1 MKRKLKIPF
10 DTLIGLIGLFL
21 IWQFLYYFID
31 HPVIPEPIKTI
42 RLFIQL
48 FPILLPHI
56 FSSLLRI
63 LAAILISFL
72 IGVPLGIWIGA
83 SKWADRLLSPLL
95 YLIYPI
101 PKVAFLPVFMLL
113 YGLGDASKIS
123 LIVWIIVFQ
132 LILSVRDGI
141 TQIDQSY
148 YQVMLMMHASKW
160 QIFIYLLCPAIIPQ
174 IISGLRVCIGIAVA
188 SLFFAE
194 NYATKYGLGYYIM
207 NAWSVI
213 DYSAMFCGIL
223 ALCLL
228 GFLLFKLIDILERFL
243 APWNK
248 PTL

>member
-1 MKRKLKIPF
+1 MNHKVKTPL
-10 DTLIGLIGLFL
+10 DTVIGLIGLFL
-21 IWQFLYYFID
+21 IWECLYYFVD
-31 HPVIPEPIKTI
+31 HPVIPDPIETI
-42 RLFIQL
+42 RLFLQL
-48 FPILLPHI
+48 FPELLPHI
-56 FSSLLRI
+56 FSSLYRI
-63 LAAILISFL
+63 LIAIFISFL
-72 IGVPLGIWIGA
+72 ISVPLGIWIGS

-95 YLIYPI
+95 YFIYPI

-132 LILSVRDGI
+132 LVLSVRDGI
-141 TQIDQSY
+141 NQIDQSY
-148 YQVMLMMHASKW
+148 YQVMRMMHASKW
-160 QIFIYLLCPAIIPQ
+160 QTFIYLLCPAIIPQ
-174 IISGLRVCIGIAVA
+174 IISGLRICIGIAVA

-213 DYSAMFCGIL
+213 DYPEMFCGIL

-228 GFLLFKLIDILERFL
+228 GFLLFKLLDILEWLL

-248 PTL
+248 AA

>member
-1 MKRKLKIPF
+1 M
-10 DTLIGLIGLFL
+10 
-21 IWQFLYYFID
+21 QFQEVQ
-31 HPVIPEPIKTI
+31 VI
-42 RLFIQL
+42 F
-48 FPILLPHI
+48 
-56 FSSLLRI
+56 
-63 LAAILISFL
+63 
-72 IGVPLGIWIGA
+72 
-83 SKWADRLLSPLL
+83 
-95 YLIYPI
+95 
-101 PKVAFLPVFMLL
+101 VFMLL

-213 DYSAMFCGIL
+213 DYSAMF
-223 ALCLL
+223 
-228 GFLLFKLIDILERFL
+228 
-243 APWNK
+243 
-248 PTL
+248 

>member
-1 MKRKLKIPF
+1 MNKRMKMPL

-21 IWQFLYYFID
+21 VWECLYYVVA
-31 HPVIPEPIKTI
+31 HPVIPNPIKTMH
-42 RLFIQL
+42 LFVQL
-48 FPILLPHI
+48 FPVLLPHI
-56 FSSLLRI
+56 FSSLFRI
-63 LAAILISFL
+63 LSAILISVL

-83 SKWADRLLSPLL
+83 SKWANQLLSPLL

-113 YGLGDASKIS
+113 FGLGDASKIS
-123 LIVWIIVFQ
+123 LVVWIVVFQ

-141 TQIDQSY
+141 NQIDPSY
-148 YQVMLMMHASKW
+148 YQVMLMMHASKL
-160 QIFIYLLCPAIIPQ
+160 QTFIYLLYPAILPQ

-194 NYATKYGLGYYIM
+194 NYATQYGLGYYIM

-213 DYSAMFCGIL
+213 DYPQMFCGIL

-228 GFLLFKLIDILERFL
+228 GFLLFKLIDLLERL
-243 APWNK
+243 LTPWNK
-248 PTL
+248 SD

>member
-1 MKRKLKIPF
+1 MPL

-21 IWQFLYYFID
+21 VWECLYYVVA
-31 HPVIPEPIKTI
+31 HPVIPNPIKTMH
-42 RLFIQL
+42 LFVQL
-48 FPILLPHI
+48 FPVLLPHI
-56 FSSLLRI
+56 FSSLFRI
-63 LAAILISFL
+63 LSAILISVL

-83 SKWADRLLSPLL
+83 SKWANQLLSPLL

-113 YGLGDASKIS
+113 FGLGDASKIS
-123 LIVWIIVFQ
+123 LVVWIVVFQ

-141 TQIDQSY
+141 NQIDPSY
-148 YQVMLMMHASKW
+148 YQVMLMMHASKL
-160 QIFIYLLCPAIIPQ
+160 QTFIYLLYPAILPQ

-194 NYATKYGLGYYIM
+194 NYATQYGLGYYIM

-213 DYSAMFCGIL
+213 DYPQMFCGIL

-228 GFLLFKLIDILERFL
+228 GFLLFKLIDLLERL
-243 APWNK
+243 LTPWNK
-248 PTL
+248 SD

>member
-1 MKRKLKIPF
+1 MKNKIKVPF
-10 DTLIGLIGLFL
+10 DTFTGLIGLFL
-21 IWQFLYYFID
+21 IWECLYYFVD
-31 HPVIPEPIKTI
+31 HPVIPEPIETI

-48 FPILLPHI
+48 FPVLLPHI
-56 FSSLLRI
+56 ISSLYRI
-63 LAAILISFL
+63 LMAIFISFL
-72 IGVPLGIWIGA
+72 IGVPLGIWIGV
-83 SKWADRLLSPLL
+83 SRRADRLLSPLL
-95 YLIYPI
+95 YFVYPI

-141 TQIDQSY
+141 TQIDRSY
-148 YQVMLMMHASKW
+148 YQVMRMMHASKW
-160 QIFIYLLCPAIIPQ
+160 QTFIYLLCPAIIPQ

-213 DYSAMFCGIL
+213 DYSEMFCGIL

-228 GFLLFKLIDILERFL
+228 GFLLFKLLDILERL
-243 APWNK
+243 LTPWNRAA
-248 PTL
+248 

>member
-1 MKRKLKIPF
+1 MNKQMKMPL

-21 IWQFLYYFID
+21 VWECLYYVVA
-31 HPVIPEPIKTI
+31 HPVIPNPIKTMH
-42 RLFIQL
+42 LFIQL
-48 FPILLPHI
+48 FPVLLPHI
-56 FSSLLRI
+56 FSSLFRI
-63 LAAILISFL
+63 LSAILISVL

-83 SKWADRLLSPLL
+83 SKWANRLLSPLL

-113 YGLGDASKIS
+113 FGLGDASKIS
-123 LIVWIIVFQ
+123 LVVWIIVFQ

-141 TQIDQSY
+141 KQIDPSY
-148 YQVMLMMHASKW
+148 YQVLRMMHASKW
-160 QIFIYLLCPAIIPQ
+160 QTFIYLLYPAILPQ

-194 NYATKYGLGYYIM
+194 NYATQYGLGYYIM

-213 DYSAMFCGIL
+213 DYPQMFCGIL

-228 GFLLFKLIDILERFL
+228 GFLLFKLIDLLERFL
-243 APWNK
+243 TPWNK
-248 PTL
+248 SA